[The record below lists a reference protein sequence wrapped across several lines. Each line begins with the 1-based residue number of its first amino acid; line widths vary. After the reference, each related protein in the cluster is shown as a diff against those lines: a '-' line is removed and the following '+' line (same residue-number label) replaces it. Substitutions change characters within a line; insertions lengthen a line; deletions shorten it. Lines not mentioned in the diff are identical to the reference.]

1 MRLLRNDLALP
12 DHRSIGN
19 QMSTVTIPDPDS
31 PEFKAAIRPV
41 CDEQSWIYAMSR
53 SECEYVISQ
62 GVKAAIKSLEES

>member
-1 MRLLRNDLALP
+1 
-12 DHRSIGN
+12 
-19 QMSTVTIPDPDS
+19 MSTVTIPDPDS

-41 CDEQSWIYAMSR
+41 CDEQSWIYGMSR